1 MGCNLRALSV
11 RLYSARMGTS
21 KYTERTT
28 RPSSSGAL
36 SVLESIALEISRMF
50 LAVHCNGLFP
60 LAEREPRMGSFHFPP
75 MLTNAPCSAQ
85 DLEQGQL
92 CASDI

>member
-1 MGCNLRALSV
+1 
-11 RLYSARMGTS
+11 
-21 KYTERTT
+21 
-28 RPSSSGAL
+28 
-36 SVLESIALEISRMF
+36 
-50 LAVHCNGLFP
+50 
-60 LAEREPRMGSFHFPP
+60 MGSFHFPP